1 MHWQNTPVK
10 VADTIFFIQTF
21 ISCGV
26 KFVGITNS
34 HSLNRIF
41 KQQKIATLFSP
52 ELESYNLPALY
63 HLKSI
68 RCRWT
73 CVQYQSIHKGLH
85 IFRLGQK
92 HSSNPKNNRI
102 KEQCT
107 NLPVFFWRAHFLSVV
122 MGLSKAFS
130 VEIRSFTSQW
140 SDCVRF
146 QFTVLFSK
154 IFVVENFHTSITMIF
169 GAAERI
175 TTLRLNLLGHQNV
188 VRFKTDI
195 RSFT

>member
-1 MHWQNTPVK
+1 
-10 VADTIFFIQTF
+10 
-21 ISCGV
+21 
-26 KFVGITNS
+26 
-34 HSLNRIF
+34 
-41 KQQKIATLFSP
+41 
-52 ELESYNLPALY
+52 
-63 HLKSI
+63 
-68 RCRWT
+68 
-73 CVQYQSIHKGLH
+73 
-85 IFRLGQK
+85 
-92 HSSNPKNNRI
+92 
-102 KEQCT
+102 
-107 NLPVFFWRAHFLSVV
+107 

-195 RSFT
+195 RFFYLNSV